1 MKMCTFVAN
10 LIVTYNLKGKKTSP
24 IHVNIVPMVDKE
36 LDKIL

>member
-1 MKMCTFVAN
+1 MCTFVAN
-10 LIVTYNLKGKKTSP
+10 LSVTYNLKDKKTSP